1 MIYSLRGTKY
11 RRVRVIVTVIMLI
24 VVATEDSADTL
35 IGAAPQEQARFRAAP
50 QYSCCFARDFLDC
63 FNEGV
68 DTANFFGNDRMDTSG
83 LRQSTKLV

>member
-1 MIYSLRGTKY
+1 MFSQVASSIGL
-11 RRVRVIVTVIMLI
+11 TVKMQDGE
-24 VVATEDSADTL
+24 EDSADTL